1 MGKGRKNDILFVL
14 FLAVAFTCVCFYYF
28 HSVSN
33 MVQQYAQRDTTLL
46 QNFNE
51 DIISRLQKSASTD
64 EWQAIVDSYDGVIVD
79 IKNGEDQPIAHTT
92 SKEWSLIDTK
102 VQKPFVYHDDAY
114 IIRTSVYFVR
124 DYLTDSGYLFKLV
137 VIVFGMLT
145 MFIVLISLIIYTLML
160 RPMHKLYNSIEKYEK
175 GEPVKRMNRRSEIAR
190 LQNRFVDMTETI
202 SKQQQ
207 NQRRIIASIS
217 HDIKTPL
224 TSIMGYAEMMKKE
237 NLSEE
242 RKQRYLNTVY
252 EKAVAIR
259 DIVDDFDEYLSYNL
273 DSSLRKTKMTVTEM
287 IEKLTDG
294 YEDELQSFGVDLI
307 CNIEKNDDIVDVDI
321 QKMRRVIGNI
331 IGNSLKHF
339 NSERKL
345 IEIECKRKQGSVE
358 IIISD
363 NGEGVEPEKLEVI
376 FEPLYTSD
384 QGRKVAG
391 LGLAICKEI
400 VESHG
405 GEIYAEKSKFGG
417 LAVVTELKTIP
428 VKQG

>member
-1 MGKGRKNDILFVL
+1 MSKSRRNDVL
-14 FLAVAFTCVCFYYF
+14 FIAILIIAFNCVFMYYF
-28 HSVSN
+28 HSVAS
-33 MVQQYAQRDTTLL
+33 MIQQYAEQDTALL
-46 QNFNE
+46 QNVNE
-51 DIISRLQKSASTD
+51 DIVAKIQETNDPKK
-64 EWQAIVDSYDGVIVD
+64 WQRIVDEYDGIVVE
-79 IKNGEDQPIAHTT
+79 IKNGEGNTVAHT
-92 SKEWSLIDTK
+92 KDKDWSLIGTR
-102 VQKPFVYHDDAY
+102 VQKAFVYNDDAY
-114 IIRTSVYFVR
+114 IIRTSVYLAR
-124 DYLTDSGYLFKLV
+124 KYLTDTGYLFKLL
-137 VIVFGMLT
+137 VIIFGMVT
-145 MFIVLISLIIYTLML
+145 MFIILISLIIYTLML
-160 RPMHKLYNSIEKYEK
+160 RPMHKLYTSIEKYEK
-175 GEPVKRMNRRSEIAR
+175 GEPVKRMNGRTEVAR
-190 LQNRFVDMTETI
+190 LQNRFVEMTETI

-242 RKQRYLNTVY
+242 RKQRYLKTVY
-252 EKAVAIR
+252 DKAIAIR
-259 DIVDDFDEYLSYNL
+259 DIVNEFDEYLSYNL
-273 DSSLRKTKMTVTEM
+273 DSSLKKSKMTVSEMMENLTE
-287 IEKLTDG
+287 G
-294 YEDELQSFGVDLI
+294 YDDELQSFGVDFI
-307 CNIEKNDDIVDVDI
+307 CNTEPNEDIVDIDL

-345 IEIECKRKQGSVE
+345 IEVECKRKPKAVQ

-363 NGEGVEPEKLEVI
+363 NGEGVDPEKLEVI

-405 GEIYAEKSKFGG
+405 GEIYAEKSKLGG
-417 LAVVTELKTIP
+417 LAVVIELEARP
-428 VKQG
+428 LS

>member
-1 MGKGRKNDILFVL
+1 MSKSRRNDVL
-14 FLAVAFTCVCFYYF
+14 FIAILIIAFNCVFMYYF
-28 HSVSN
+28 HSVAS
-33 MVQQYAQRDTTLL
+33 MIQQYAEQDTALL
-46 QNFNE
+46 QNVNE
-51 DIISRLQKSASTD
+51 DIVAKIQETD
-64 EWQAIVDSYDGVIVD
+64 DPKKWQRIVDEYDGIVVE
-79 IKNGEDQPIAHTT
+79 IKNGEGNTVAHTKD
-92 SKEWSLIDTK
+92 KEWSLIGTR
-102 VQKPFVYHDDAY
+102 VQKAFVYNDDAY
-114 IIRTSVYFVR
+114 IIRTSVYLAR
-124 DYLTDSGYLFKLV
+124 KYLTDTGYLFKLL
-137 VIVFGMLT
+137 VIIFGMVT
-145 MFIVLISLIIYTLML
+145 MFIILISLIIYTLML
-160 RPMHKLYNSIEKYEK
+160 RPMHKLYTSIEKYEK
-175 GEPVKRMNRRSEIAR
+175 GEPVKRMNGRTEVAR
-190 LQNRFVDMTETI
+190 LQNRFVEMTETI

-242 RKQRYLNTVY
+242 RKQRYLKTVY
-252 EKAVAIR
+252 DKAIAIR
-259 DIVDDFDEYLSYNL
+259 DIVNEFDEYLSYNL
-273 DSSLRKTKMTVTEM
+273 DSSLKKSKMTVSEMMENLTE
-287 IEKLTDG
+287 G
-294 YEDELQSFGVDLI
+294 YDDELQSFGVDFI
-307 CNIEKNDDIVDVDI
+307 CNTEPNEDIVDIDL

-345 IEIECKRKQGSVE
+345 IEVECKRKPKAVQ

-363 NGEGVEPEKLEVI
+363 NGEGVDPEKLEVI

-405 GEIYAEKSKFGG
+405 GEIYAEKSKLGG
-417 LAVVTELKTIP
+417 LAVVIKLEARPLR
-428 VKQG
+428 

>member
-1 MGKGRKNDILFVL
+1 MSKSRRNDVL
-14 FLAVAFTCVCFYYF
+14 FIAILIVAFNCVFMYYF
-28 HSVSN
+28 HSVAN
-33 MVQQYAQRDTTLL
+33 MIQQYAEQDTALL
-46 QNFNE
+46 QNVNE
-51 DIISRLQKSASTD
+51 DIVAKIQETNDPKK
-64 EWQAIVDSYDGVIVD
+64 WQRIVDEYDGIVVE
-79 IKNGEDQPIAHTT
+79 IKNGEGNTVAHT
-92 SKEWSLIDTK
+92 KDKDWSLIGTR
-102 VQKPFVYHDDAY
+102 VQKAFVYNDDAY
-114 IIRTSVYFVR
+114 IIRTSVYLAR
-124 DYLTDSGYLFKLV
+124 KYLTDTGYLFKLL
-137 VIVFGMLT
+137 VIIFGIVT
-145 MFIVLISLIIYTLML
+145 MFIILISLIIYTLML
-160 RPMHKLYNSIEKYEK
+160 RPMHKLYTSIEKYEK
-175 GEPVKRMNRRSEIAR
+175 GEPVKRMNGRTEVAR
-190 LQNRFVDMTETI
+190 LQNRFVEMTETI

-242 RKQRYLNTVY
+242 RKQRYLKTVY
-252 EKAVAIR
+252 DKAIAIR
-259 DIVDDFDEYLSYNL
+259 DIVNEFDEYLSYNL
-273 DSSLRKTKMTVTEM
+273 DSSLKKSKMTVSEMMDNLTE
-287 IEKLTDG
+287 G
-294 YEDELQSFGVDLI
+294 YDDELQSFGVDFI
-307 CNIEKNDDIVDVDI
+307 CNTEPNEDIVDIDL

-345 IEIECKRKQGSVE
+345 IEVECKKKPKAVQ

-363 NGEGVEPEKLEVI
+363 NGEGVDPEKLEVI

-405 GEIYAEKSKFGG
+405 GEIYAEKSKLGG
-417 LAVVTELKTIP
+417 LAVVIELEARP
-428 VKQG
+428 LS

>member
-1 MGKGRKNDILFVL
+1 MSKSRKNDVL
-14 FLAVAFTCVCFYYF
+14 FISILIIAFNCVFMYYF
-28 HSVSN
+28 HSVAS
-33 MVQQYAQRDTTLL
+33 MIQQYAEQDTALL
-46 QNFNE
+46 QNVNE
-51 DIISRLQKSASTD
+51 DIVAKIQETD
-64 EWQAIVDSYDGVIVD
+64 DPKKWQRIVDEYDGIVVE
-79 IKNGEDQPIAHTT
+79 IKNGEGNTVAHTKD
-92 SKEWSLIDTK
+92 KEWSLIGTR
-102 VQKPFVYHDDAY
+102 VQKAFVYNDDAY
-114 IIRTSVYFVR
+114 IIRTSVYLAR
-124 DYLTDSGYLFKLV
+124 KYLTDTGYLFKLL
-137 VIVFGMLT
+137 VIIFGMVT
-145 MFIVLISLIIYTLML
+145 MFIILISLIIYTLML
-160 RPMHKLYNSIEKYEK
+160 RPMHKLYTSIEKYEK
-175 GEPVKRMNRRSEIAR
+175 GEPVKRMNGRTEVAR
-190 LQNRFVDMTETI
+190 LQNRFVEMTETI

-242 RKQRYLNTVY
+242 RKQRYLKTVY
-252 EKAVAIR
+252 DKAIAIR
-259 DIVDDFDEYLSYNL
+259 DIVNEFDEYLSYNL
-273 DSSLRKTKMTVTEM
+273 DSSLKKSKMTVSEMMENLTE
-287 IEKLTDG
+287 G
-294 YEDELQSFGVDLI
+294 YDDELQSFGVDFI
-307 CNIEKNDDIVDVDI
+307 CNTEPNEDIVDIDL

-345 IEIECKRKQGSVE
+345 IEVECKRKPKAVQ

-405 GEIYAEKSKFGG
+405 GEIYAEKSKLGG
-417 LAVVTELKTIP
+417 LAVVIKLEARPLS
-428 VKQG
+428 

>member
-1 MGKGRKNDILFVL
+1 MGKGRKNDILFVF
-14 FLAVAFTCVCFYYF
+14 FLSVAFTCVCFYYF

-33 MVQQYAQRDTTLL
+33 MINQYAERDTTLL

-51 DIISRLQKSASTD
+51 DIMSKLQDTGSTA
-64 EWQAIVDSYDGVIVD
+64 EWQKIVDSYDGVIID
-79 IKNGEDQPIAHTT
+79 IKDDEDRSVAHTT
-92 SKEWSLIDTK
+92 NKEWSIIDTK
-102 VQKPFVYHDDAY
+102 VQKAFVYKDNAY
-114 IIRTSVYFVR
+114 ILRTSVYFVR
-124 DYLTDSGYLFKLV
+124 DYLTDSGYLFKLII
-137 VIVFGMLT
+137 IVFGMVTL
-145 MFIVLISLIIYTLML
+145 FIVLISLIIYTLML
-160 RPMHKLYNSIEKYEK
+160 RPMHKLYDSIEKYEK
-175 GEPVKRMNRRSEIAR
+175 GEPIKRMNRRSEIAR

-287 IEKLTDG
+287 LEKLTES
-294 YEDELQSFGVDLI
+294 YEDELHSYGVDLI
-307 CNIEKNDDIVDVDI
+307 CNIEQSNDIIDVDI

-345 IEIECKRKQGSVE
+345 IEIECKKKPGAAQ

-363 NGEGVEPEKLEVI
+363 NGEGVESEKLEVI

-417 LAVVTELKTIP
+417 LAVVIELKTIP

>member
-1 MGKGRKNDILFVL
+1 MSKSRRNDVL
-14 FLAVAFTCVCFYYF
+14 FIAILIVAFNCVFMYYF
-28 HSVSN
+28 HSVAS
-33 MVQQYAQRDTTLL
+33 MIQQYAEQDTALL
-46 QNFNE
+46 QNVNE
-51 DIISRLQKSASTD
+51 DIVAKIQETNDPKK
-64 EWQAIVDSYDGVIVD
+64 WQRIVDEYDGIVVE
-79 IKNGEDQPIAHTT
+79 IKNGEGNTVAHT
-92 SKEWSLIDTK
+92 KDKDWSLIGTR
-102 VQKPFVYHDDAY
+102 VQKAFVYNDDAY
-114 IIRTSVYFVR
+114 IIRTSVYLAR
-124 DYLTDSGYLFKLV
+124 KYLTDTGYLFKLL
-137 VIVFGMLT
+137 VIIFGIVT
-145 MFIVLISLIIYTLML
+145 MFIILISLIIYTLML
-160 RPMHKLYNSIEKYEK
+160 RPMHKLYTSIEKYEK
-175 GEPVKRMNRRSEIAR
+175 GEPVKRMNGRTEVAR
-190 LQNRFVDMTETI
+190 LQNRFVEMTETI

-242 RKQRYLNTVY
+242 RKQRYLKTVY
-252 EKAVAIR
+252 DKAIAIR
-259 DIVDDFDEYLSYNL
+259 DIVNEFDEYLSYNL
-273 DSSLRKTKMTVTEM
+273 DSSLKKSKMTVSEMMDNLTE
-287 IEKLTDG
+287 G
-294 YEDELQSFGVDLI
+294 YDDELQSFGVDFI
-307 CNIEKNDDIVDVDI
+307 CNTEPNEDIVDIDL

-345 IEIECKRKQGSVE
+345 IEVECKKKPKAVQ

-363 NGEGVEPEKLEVI
+363 NGEGVDPEKLEVI

-405 GEIYAEKSKFGG
+405 GEIYAEKSKLGG
-417 LAVVTELKTIP
+417 LAVVIELEARP
-428 VKQG
+428 LS

>member
-1 MGKGRKNDILFVL
+1 MSKSRRNDVL
-14 FLAVAFTCVCFYYF
+14 FIAILIIAFNCVFMYYF
-28 HSVSN
+28 HSVAS
-33 MVQQYAQRDTTLL
+33 MIQQYAEQDTALL
-46 QNFNE
+46 QNVNE
-51 DIISRLQKSASTD
+51 DIVTKIQETD
-64 EWQAIVDSYDGVIVD
+64 DPKKWQRIVDEYDGIVVE
-79 IKNGEDQPIAHTT
+79 IKNGEGNTVAHTKD
-92 SKEWSLIDTK
+92 KEWSLIGTR
-102 VQKPFVYHDDAY
+102 VQKAFVYNDDAY
-114 IIRTSVYFVR
+114 IIRTSVYLAR
-124 DYLTDSGYLFKLV
+124 KYLTDTGYLFKLL
-137 VIVFGMLT
+137 VIIFGMVT
-145 MFIVLISLIIYTLML
+145 MFIILISLIIYTLML
-160 RPMHKLYNSIEKYEK
+160 RPMHKLYTSIEKYEK
-175 GEPVKRMNRRSEIAR
+175 GEPVKRMNGRTEVAR
-190 LQNRFVDMTETI
+190 LQNRFVEMTETI

-242 RKQRYLNTVY
+242 RKQRYLKTVY
-252 EKAVAIR
+252 DKAIAIR
-259 DIVDDFDEYLSYNL
+259 DIVNEFDEYLSYNL
-273 DSSLRKTKMTVTEM
+273 DSSLKKSKMTVSEMMENLTE
-287 IEKLTDG
+287 G
-294 YEDELQSFGVDLI
+294 YDDELQSFGVDFI
-307 CNIEKNDDIVDVDI
+307 CNTEPNEDIVDIDL

-345 IEIECKRKQGSVE
+345 IEVECKRKPKAVQ

-405 GEIYAEKSKFGG
+405 GEIYAEKSKLGG
-417 LAVVTELKTIP
+417 LAVVIKLEARPLS
-428 VKQG
+428 

>member
-1 MGKGRKNDILFVL
+1 MSKSRKNDVL
-14 FLAVAFTCVCFYYF
+14 FIAILIIAFNCVFMYYF
-28 HSVSN
+28 HSVAS
-33 MVQQYAQRDTTLL
+33 MIQQYAEQDTALL
-46 QNFNE
+46 QNVNE
-51 DIISRLQKSASTD
+51 DIVMKIQKTD
-64 EWQAIVDSYDGVIVD
+64 DPKKWQRIVDEYDGIVVE
-79 IKNGEDQPIAHTT
+79 IKNGEGKTVAHTKD
-92 SKEWSLIDTK
+92 KEWSLIGTR
-102 VQKPFVYHDDAY
+102 VQKAFVYNDDAY
-114 IIRTSVYFVR
+114 IIRTSVYLAR
-124 DYLTDSGYLFKLV
+124 KYLTDTGYLFKLL
-137 VIVFGMLT
+137 VIIFGMVT
-145 MFIVLISLIIYTLML
+145 MFIILISLIIYTLML
-160 RPMHKLYNSIEKYEK
+160 RPMHKLYTSIEKYEK
-175 GEPVKRMNRRSEIAR
+175 GEPVKRMNGRTEVAR
-190 LQNRFVDMTETI
+190 LQNRFVEMTETI

-242 RKQRYLNTVY
+242 RKQRYLKTVY
-252 EKAVAIR
+252 DKAIAIR
-259 DIVDDFDEYLSYNL
+259 DIVNEFDEYLSYNL
-273 DSSLRKTKMTVTEM
+273 DSSLKKSKMTVSEMMENLTE
-287 IEKLTDG
+287 G
-294 YEDELQSFGVDLI
+294 YDDELQSFGVDFI
-307 CNIEKNDDIVDVDI
+307 CNAEPNEDIVDIDL

-345 IEIECKRKQGSVE
+345 IEVECKRKTKAVQ

-363 NGEGVEPEKLEVI
+363 NGEGVDPEKLEVI

-405 GEIYAEKSKFGG
+405 GEIYAEKSKLGG
-417 LAVVTELKTIP
+417 LAVVIELEARP
-428 VKQG
+428 LS

>member
-1 MGKGRKNDILFVL
+1 MKKSRKNDIFFLTALFIALTL
-14 FLAVAFTCVCFYYF
+14 FSVYYF
-28 HSVSN
+28 HSVSDII
-33 MVQQYAQRDTTLL
+33 QTYAQRDTNLL
-46 QNFNE
+46 QQYNDDIVNRLQTADSVNE
-51 DIISRLQKSASTD
+51 WQDIIN
-64 EWQAIVDSYDGVIVD
+64 SYDGIVTE
-79 IKNGEDQPIAHTT
+79 IKDENDRIVAHT
-92 SKEWSLIDTK
+92 KERNRSLLDTK
-102 VQKPFVYHDDAY
+102 VQKAFVYKDNAY
-114 IIRTSVYFVR
+114 IIKTSIYFMR
-124 DYLTDSGYLFKLV
+124 DYLTDSGYLFKLLL
-137 VIVFGMLT
+137 IVFGMVTLFLLLLS
-145 MFIVLISLIIYTLML
+145 MIIYALML
-160 RPMHKLYNSIEKYEK
+160 RPMHKFYVSIEKYEK
-175 GEPVKRMNRRSEIAR
+175 GEPVKRMNSRSEVGR

-259 DIVDDFDEYLSYNL
+259 DMVDDFDEYLSYNM
-273 DSSLRKTKMTVTEM
+273 DSSLRKTKMTVSDM
-287 IEKLTDG
+287 LEKLTEG

-307 CNIEKNDDIVDVDI
+307 CNLEQNDDIVDVDI

-345 IEIECKRKQGSVE
+345 IEIECKKKPGIAQ
-358 IIISD
+358 IIVSD
-363 NGEGVEPEKLEVI
+363 NGEGVEEEKLEVI

-384 QGRKVAG
+384 EGRKVAG
-391 LGLAICKEI
+391 LGLAICREI

-417 LAVVTELKTIP
+417 LAVVIELKTIP
-428 VKQG
+428 IK

>member
-1 MGKGRKNDILFVL
+1 MSKKRRNDILLIAALIAIFN
-14 FLAVAFTCVCFYYF
+14 CVFFYYF

-33 MVQQYAQRDTTLL
+33 IIGEYSAQDKVLL
-46 QNFNE
+46 ESINE
-51 DIISRLQKSASTD
+51 DIISKIQQTNDPRSWQSIAD
-64 EWQAIVDSYDGVIVD
+64 EYEGIVID
-79 IKNGEDQPIAHTT
+79 IRSNDNKTVAHTKDK
-92 SKEWSLIDTK
+92 SFSVIGTK
-102 VQKPFVYHDDAY
+102 VQNAFVYNDQAY
-114 IIRTSVYFVR
+114 ILKTSVLFASE
-124 DYLTDSGYLFKLV
+124 YLTDSGYLFKLL
-137 VIVFGMLT
+137 VIIFGMVT
-145 MFIVLISLIIYTLML
+145 MFILLIVLIIYALML

-175 GEPVKRMNRRSEIAR
+175 GEPVKRMAGRSEVAR
-190 LQNRFVDMTETI
+190 LQNRFVEMTETI

-242 RKQRYLNTVY
+242 RKQRYLKTVY
-252 EKAVAIR
+252 DKAVAIR
-259 DIVDDFDEYLSYNL
+259 DIVNDFDEYLSYNL
-273 DSSLRKTKMTVTEM
+273 DSSLKKTKMTVTEM
-287 IEKLTDG
+287 IDKLTEG
-294 YEDELQSFGVDLI
+294 YEDELQSFGVELI
-307 CNIEKNDDIVDVDI
+307 LSVEPNDDIVDVDI

-345 IEIECKRKQGSVE
+345 IEIECRKKQGE
-358 IIISD
+358 AQIIISD
-363 NGEGVEPEKLEVI
+363 NGDGVEEEKLEVI

-405 GEIYAEKSKFGG
+405 GEIHARRSRLGG
-417 LAVVTELKTIP
+417 LAVVIDLKTIQ
-428 VKQG
+428 VK